1 MQHSAEPDFLSQLDT
16 IFTQLNPQEVE
27 QFYAT
32 YKQWLLQQHIAS
44 LQQRIV
50 HIQQQLVENTQL
62 IQQTQPSPIALAT
75 LARLQSHGVND
86 IDLLDSML
94 ARGEAWLD
102 ATMQR
107 LDYCEQIDD
116 FIRDDYT
123 QWCKLALEG
132 AFDWIDSMLDE
143 ASPTSPP
150 TPIEETPTSAAD
162 TVATNDTEATEA
174 LLLQKLTSDSDEQEG
189 VSWQEETLKQTA
201 IKLPAQEEAEEPASS
216 AAITPSQNEEATL
229 VEFAPPETAP
239 YSDETT
245 ATENEQPPLI
255 EFAPEEGSANIREA
269 HASDGELLTL
279 VEFAPT
285 EQTSDPE
292 PEYPENIEVDEPG
305 QIEEPGS
312 EEQARQPLVQ
322 PEISPNK
329 QPLSFTSLPPK
340 RGFLRRLVGILL
352 GA

>member
-1 MQHSAEPDFLSQLDT
+1 MPHSAEPDFLSQLDT
-16 IFTQLNPQEVE
+16 IFAQLSPQEVE

-50 HIQQQLVENTQL
+50 HIQQQLAENAQL

-75 LARLQSHGVND
+75 LARLQSNGVND
-86 IDLLDSML
+86 IDLLDNML

-123 QWCKLALEG
+123 QWCKRALEG

-143 ASPTSPP
+143 ASPASPS
-150 TPIEETPTSAAD
+150 TAIEEFQPSAAD
-162 TVATNDTEATEA
+162 TVATAEAEATEA
-174 LLLQKLTSDSDEQEG
+174 LLLQKLTSDSDEQED
-189 VSWQEETLKQTA
+189 VSWQEETFKQTA
-201 IKLPAQEEAEEPASS
+201 IKLPAQEEAEESASS
-216 AAITPSQNEEATL
+216 AEIPPSQNVEAA
-229 VEFAPPETAP
+229 F
-239 YSDETT
+239 
-245 ATENEQPPLI
+245 
-255 EFAPEEGSANIREA
+255 
-269 HASDGELLTL
+269 

-292 PEYPENIEVDEPG
+292 PEHLENIEVEEPG
-305 QIEEPGS
+305 QIEES
-312 EEQARQPLVQ
+312 RSHEQARQPLVQ

-329 QPLSFTSLPPK
+329 QPLSLASPRPK

>member
-27 QFYAT
+27 QFYVT
-32 YKQWLLQQHIAS
+32 YQQWLLQQHIAS

-75 LARLQSHGVND
+75 LARLQSNGVND

-123 QWCKLALEG
+123 QWCKLALEV
-132 AFDWIDSMLDE
+132 AF
-143 ASPTSPP
+143 
-150 TPIEETPTSAAD
+150 AAD

-216 AAITPSQNEEATL
+216 AEITPSQNEEGML
-229 VEFAPPETAP
+229 VEFAQPETAP

-269 HASDGELLTL
+269 HASDGELPTF
-279 VEFAPT
+279 VEFAHT
-285 EQTSDPE
+285 EQTSDPQ
-292 PEYPENIEVDEPG
+292 PDHPENIEVDEPG

>member
-16 IFTQLNPQEVE
+16 IFAQLNPQEVE

-50 HIQQQLVENTQL
+50 RIQQQLVENTRL

-75 LARLQSHGVND
+75 LARLQSDGVND

-150 TPIEETPTSAAD
+150 TAIEEFQPGAAD
-162 TVATNDTEATEA
+162 TVATADTEATEA
-174 LLLQKLTSDSDEQEG
+174 MLLQKLTSDSDEQEE

-201 IKLPAQEEAEEPASS
+201 IKSPAQEDAEESASS
-216 AAITPSQNEEATL
+216 AEITPSQNEEATL

-245 ATENEQPPLI
+245 VSENEQPPLI
-255 EFAPEEGSANIREA
+255 EFAPEEGSAILREA
-269 HASDGELLTL
+269 HSADGELPTF

-285 EQTSDPE
+285 EQISDPE
-292 PEYPENIEVDEPG
+292 PEHPENIEVDKPG

-312 EEQARQPLVQ
+312 EEQARQPVLQ

-329 QPLSFTSLPPK
+329 QPLSLTSLPPK